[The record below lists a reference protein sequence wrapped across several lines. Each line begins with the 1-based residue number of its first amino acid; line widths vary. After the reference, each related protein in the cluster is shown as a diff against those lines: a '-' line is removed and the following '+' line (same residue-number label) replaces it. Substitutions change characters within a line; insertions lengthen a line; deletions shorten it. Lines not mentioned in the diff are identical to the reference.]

1 MSNCINK
8 DCRLC
13 RNIVISTA
21 VTVVTVGGVD
31 TLVIDI
37 PAGFYPDC
45 RRVCLVVA
53 QTIPTTATITMP
65 VAISIGG
72 DTTVAYPI
80 VNCDCTQVTA
90 CAIRT
95 RTKYGLRINTTATS
109 AVFKTL
115 NKLTCYPETTLAVI
129 PAPLVTAADGGVV
142 AANAIQEIPVAM
154 TTRAANRKT
163 VGGTSNE

>member
-1 MSNCINK
+1 MSNCIRKNCSICK
-8 DCRLC
+8 NL
-13 RNIVISTA
+13 VISTS
-21 VTVVTVGGVD
+21 VTVVTVSGVD

-53 QTIPTTATITMP
+53 QAIPVTATITMP

-72 DTTVAYPI
+72 DTTTVYPI

-90 CAIRT
+90 CAIRA

-115 NKLTCYPETTLAVI
+115 NKLTCYPEDTLAVI
-129 PAPLVTAADGGVV
+129 PAPATAAAPAPATTEEGG
-142 AANAIQEIPVAM
+142 A
-154 TTRAANRKT
+154 
-163 VGGTSNE
+163 

>member
-1 MSNCINK
+1 MSNCIRKNCSICK
-8 DCRLC
+8 NL
-13 RNIVISTA
+13 VISTS
-21 VTVVTVGGVD
+21 VTVVTVSGVD

-53 QTIPTTATITMP
+53 QAIPVTATITMP

-72 DTTVAYPI
+72 DTTTVYPI

-90 CAIRT
+90 CAIRA

-115 NKLTCYPETTLAVI
+115 NKLTCYPEDTLAVI
-129 PAPLVTAADGGVV
+129 PAPASAAAPATTEEGG
-142 AANAIQEIPVAM
+142 A
-154 TTRAANRKT
+154 
-163 VGGTSNE
+163 

>member
-1 MSNCINK
+1 MSNCIRKNCSICK
-8 DCRLC
+8 NL
-13 RNIVISTA
+13 VISTS

-53 QTIPTTATITMP
+53 QAIPVTATITMP

-72 DTTVAYPI
+72 DTTTVYPI

-90 CAIRT
+90 CAIKT

-115 NKLTCYPETTLAVI
+115 NKLTCYPEDTLAVI
-129 PAPLVTAADGGVV
+129 PAPAATAAPATPEAGG
-142 AANAIQEIPVAM
+142 A
-154 TTRAANRKT
+154 
-163 VGGTSNE
+163 

>member
-1 MSNCINK
+1 MSNCIKN
-8 DCRLC
+8 CRLC

-21 VTVVTVGGVD
+21 VTVVTVDGVD

-37 PAGFYPDC
+37 PTGFYPDC
-45 RRVCLVVA
+45 GRVCLVVA

-72 DTTVAYPI
+72 DTTTVYPI
-80 VNCDCTQVTA
+80 LNCDCTQVTA

-95 RTKYGLRINTTATS
+95 TATS
-109 AVFKTL
+109 AVFKTI

-129 PAPLVTAADGGVV
+129 PTPATATPAVANVV
-142 AANAIQEIPVAM
+142 EEPVALRATRTATAK
-154 TTRAANRKT
+154 TTKT
-163 VGGTSNE
+163 TDKGVEA

>member
-1 MSNCINK
+1 MSNCIRKNCSICK
-8 DCRLC
+8 NL
-13 RNIVISTA
+13 VISTS
-21 VTVVTVGGVD
+21 VTVVTVSGVD

-53 QTIPTTATITMP
+53 QAIPVTATITMP

-72 DTTVAYPI
+72 DTTTVYPI

-90 CAIRT
+90 CAIRA

-115 NKLTCYPETTLAVI
+115 NKLTCYPEDTLAVI
-129 PAPLVTAADGGVV
+129 PAPAAAAAPATPEEGG
-142 AANAIQEIPVAM
+142 A
-154 TTRAANRKT
+154 
-163 VGGTSNE
+163 